1 YEQGQRHGIML
12 GEKRGYRKGY
22 MAAEENLAKRMD
34 RLKREMVDAGRQMEL
49 LDAVGNPEAMD
60 RLFEEFGL

>member
-1 YEQGQRHGIML
+1 
-12 GEKRGYRKGY
+12 